1 MNNFEKTPYEIIS
14 LPFKFAPVLADIET
28 IFSYTVVCI
37 NVETEINTK
46 PAIVDSDTAGDI
58 SVTIKIQAGTAGD
71 CHKITVRVLTTDGNY
86 FEIDLLL
93 TILETITNKFKKQPG
108 SRFCISNDFDNDIE
122 ISDSIST
129 HSIIV
134 TKISDGSDV
143 TSSLLVNSLISETLI
158 KMILQSGTD
167 HEDYIISIRVVT
179 THGLQ
184 YEKLILMSVR
194 ER

>member
-14 LPFKFAPVLADIET
+14 LPFQFAPVLDDIET

-37 NVETEINTK
+37 NVETGINTK

-58 SVTIKIQAGTAGD
+58 SVTIKIQAGTAGE

-143 TSSLLVNSLISETLI
+143 TSSLLVNSLISGTLI

-167 HEDYIISIRVVT
+167 HEDYIISIRIVT

-184 YEKLILMSVR
+184 YEKLILMSIR

>member
-14 LPFKFAPVLADIET
+14 LPFQFAPVLDDIET

-58 SVTIKIQAGTAGD
+58 SVTIKIQAGTAGE

-167 HEDYIISIRVVT
+167 HEDYIISIRIVT

-184 YEKLILMSVR
+184 YEKLILMSIR